1 MRQCEYCGAYLDP
14 EERCDCEQDRVP
26 DKEIVQ
32 VLQKEFS
39 GYDQPLHSKIKNPD
53 KYGIMRTPRAERIL
67 RRAFPRET
75 RKRRGKENR
84 KRGNKHTF
92 RLDEAEEGRLQTAM
106 ARLGVEHLQDFV
118 LLAFHWFFENC
129 GMLQIPIE
137 KETADSR

>member
-1 MRQCEYCGAYLDP
+1 MRQCEYCGASLDP
-14 EERCDCEQDRVP
+14 EERCDCQEQKVL
-26 DKEIVQ
+26 DKDVVR
-32 VLQKEFS
+32 VLQAEFP
-39 GYDQPLHSKIKNPD
+39 GYDQPLHSKVKQPGE
-53 KYGIMRTPRAERIL
+53 YGIMRTPRAERTL